1 MVDVIE
7 AIYWFGT
14 DRGVKF
20 SEASSKR
27 IAWAQEEASR
37 VLHFHASSQ
46 TKSSAFRRA
55 ASASLRLSRPT
66 SRP

>member
-14 DRGVKF
+14 DRGVRF

-27 IAWAQEEASR
+27 IAWAQEWR
-37 VLHFHASSQ
+37 
-46 TKSSAFRRA
+46 
-55 ASASLRLSRPT
+55 T
-66 SRP
+66 SHG